1 MRKKLITIILALAAM
16 TAEAQETNQ
25 PHDSV
30 RVIGRVANMLTSQPV
45 FDVECE
51 LMWAADSSLVDTL
64 RTVMGDSNNK
74 PASFVIFHIKR
85 PGRYIL
91 RMRKDGYETADQM
104 FEVKRFYKDEET
116 VDLIDKPFYMQKE
129 RSVSLNEVVVKAT
142 KVKFYVNGDTLVY
155 NADAF
160 DLAEG
165 SMLDALI
172 QQLPGVEL
180 KSGGDIVVNGK
191 HVDALLLNG
200 KDFFNKDR
208 RLMLDNLPSYMVK
221 KVKAYDRSNEQL
233 RMAGLPDDGNKEFV
247 MDVQLKKEYSIGWI
261 ANAEAG
267 AGTDDRFLGRL
278 FALRFT
284 PNSRLSFFANANNV
298 SDDRKPGQNGDWS
311 PLRQATGIR
320 SVYDA
325 GFDYNID
332 EKEGRWTTSG
342 NVRTS
347 YTEDDA
353 EQQTTSENFLTGGN
367 TFDRA
372 YSKRHADNF
381 KVSTS
386 HDLNLYCRDKVL
398 SYLGLQPNFSYSR
411 QHSNGK
417 SASAVFDENVA
428 EQWGKAWIDS
438 IMAPNAGS
446 LLLRHALNRTISQ
459 AKGNGH
465 SLNTG
470 LGANAVFR
478 IPHNNRF
485 VFNASGNIG
494 FSDEKRHAYDHYQ
507 LDYPN
512 SNAPTD
518 RRNRYDLNTNR
529 SLNYGGSIGARRTE
543 IGCLQLSTDYI
554 FPTSTEKPI
563 VRSICCIFWRAST
576 ANWVR
581 SRLPTNFTRRS
592 TQAIATRQST
602 PTTSTASAS
611 VTTTTV
617 PAATRGI

>member
-1 MRKKLITIILALAAM
+1 MIKRTITLILTLTAM
-16 TAEAQETNQ
+16 CGTWAQTSTQ
-25 PHDSV
+25 PRDSV
-30 RVIGRVANMLTSQPV
+30 RVIGKVADLLTNQAIPDV
-45 FDVECE
+45 FCE
-51 LMWAADSSLVDTL
+51 VLWASDSTLVDTL
-64 RTVMGDSNNK
+64 HTVMGDSNNR
-74 PASFVIFHIKR
+74 PTSFTIFHIKH

-91 RMRKDGYETADQM
+91 RMQKDGYEQTEQT

-160 DLAEG
+160 ELAEG

-200 KDFFNKDR
+200 KDFFNKER

-261 ANAEAG
+261 ANAAAG
-267 AGTDDRFLGRL
+267 AGTDDRYLGRL

-332 EKEGRWTTSG
+332 EKDGHW
-342 NVRTS
+342 
-347 YTEDDA
+347 
-353 EQQTTSENFLTGGN
+353 
-367 TFDRA
+367 
-372 YSKRHADNF
+372 
-381 KVSTS
+381 STS
-386 HDLNLYCRDKVL
+386 
-398 SYLGLQPNFSYSR
+398 
-411 QHSNGK
+411 
-417 SASAVFDENVA
+417 
-428 EQWGKAWIDS
+428 
-438 IMAPNAGS
+438 
-446 LLLRHALNRTISQ
+446 
-459 AKGNGH
+459 
-465 SLNTG
+465 
-470 LGANAVFR
+470 
-478 IPHNNRF
+478 
-485 VFNASGNIG
+485 
-494 FSDEKRHAYDHYQ
+494 
-507 LDYPN
+507 
-512 SNAPTD
+512 
-518 RRNRYDLNTNR
+518 
-529 SLNYGGSIGARRTE
+529 
-543 IGCLQLSTDYI
+543 
-554 FPTSTEKPI
+554 
-563 VRSICCIFWRAST
+563 
-576 ANWVR
+576 
-581 SRLPTNFTRRS
+581 
-592 TQAIATRQST
+592 
-602 PTTSTASAS
+602 
-611 VTTTTV
+611 
-617 PAATRGI
+617 